1 MYFRQKINVASLEGQ
16 FAASEAIE
24 KSEKTEKTPLQ
35 SEEVKYWSKLLKAFL
50 QPSMILLFIA
60 AAIRHTGE
68 VFFYLFIFF

>member
-68 VFFYLFIFF
+68 VFSIFF